1 VINSFLH
8 YSHNKHPKIDTMKK
22 KTVSQKDATEAPQ
35 DSRRSF
41 IRNAALAAAG
51 FYIIPRHVL
60 GRGFTA
66 PSDKLQ
72 VAGIGAGGKGESDL
86 WNFYQSGKADIAF
99 ICDVDSR
106 QIKKSVER
114 YPKAKIYT
122 DYREMLDK
130 EHKNFDACS
139 VSIPDHMHAVVAM
152 AAMQLG
158 KHVYVQ
164 KPLTHDIYEA
174 RMLTEAAHRYKVVTQ
189 MGNQGASG
197 DGVRQLQDW
206 YNAGIIGDVHTIYC
220 YTDRPVWPQ
229 GIPWSAKKEPVP
241 AELDWKL
248 WLGTAKQRDFVEK
261 LVPFNW
267 RGWWDFGTG
276 ALGDMAC
283 HIMAPAF
290 AVLGLGYPVSA
301 ECSVATPYIENWTRG
316 VYPDSG
322 PIASSITLTFSGD
335 NLIKHKKQHGHQPE
349 VKLHWM
355 DGGIQPER
363 PEELGPNE
371 VMGDGG
377 NGAIFLGTKGKM
389 MCGTYGKSP
398 SLLPTSR
405 SKENVVP
412 QTVARVPN
420 GDNGHYAAWVEG
432 AIAGYGSEQAK
443 NLSSNFDIAG
453 PLTESVL
460 MGNLAIRSYNIGVKG
475 KDGRG
480 RDVTNY
486 PGRNIKLLWDGP
498 NMRITN
504 FDDANQFVKR
514 EYFNGYSLGV

>member
-1 VINSFLH
+1 
-8 YSHNKHPKIDTMKK
+8 MKK
-22 KTVSQKDATEAPQ
+22 KPENSSQDSSAKTQDSGARPQ

-51 FYIIPRHVL
+51 FYIVPRHVL
-60 GRGFTA
+60 GRGFVA

-72 VAGIGAGGKGESDL
+72 VAGVGVYGKGESDIAA
-86 WNFYQSGKADIAF
+86 FFKSGKADIAF
-99 ICDVDSR
+99 LCDVDERSIVKSKSR
-106 QIKKSVER
+106 EL
-114 YPKAKIYT
+114 YPKAKVYK

-130 EHKNFDACS
+130 EHKNIDAVS
-139 VSIPDHMHAVVAM
+139 VSIPDHMHAPVAM
-152 AAMQLG
+152 AAMQLK

-174 RMLTEAAHRYKVVTQ
+174 RMLTKAAHDNKVVTQ

-197 DGVRQLQDW
+197 DGVRQLQEW
-206 YNAGIIGDVHTIYC
+206 YNAGLIGDVHTIYC

-229 GIPWSAKKEPVP
+229 GIPWSANKPPVP
-241 AELDWKL
+241 AELDWNL
-248 WLGTAKQRDFVEK
+248 WLGTAPYRDYVEK
-261 LVPFNW
+261 LIPFNW
-267 RGWWDFGTG
+267 RGWWDYGTG

-290 AVLGLGYPVSA
+290 AVLDLGYPISA

-322 PIASSITLTFSGD
+322 PVSSSITLTFKGKNGKPD
-335 NLIKHKKQHGHQPE
+335 

-355 DGGIQPER
+355 DGGIQPTR

-371 VMGDGG
+371 IMGDGG
-377 NGAIFLGTKGKM
+377 NGAIFIGTKSKM
-389 MCGTYGKSP
+389 MCGTYGKVP
-398 SLLPTSR
+398 TLLPTSR
-405 SKENVVP
+405 TKEVNIP
-412 QTVARVPN
+412 QTLARVPN
-420 GDNGHYAAWVEG
+420 GDNGHYAAWVE
-432 AIAGYGSEQAK
+432 AALKGYGSTEAK

-460 MGNLAIRSYNIGVKG
+460 MGNLAIRSYHIAKPG
-475 KDGRG
+475 KDARG
-480 RDVTNY
+480 RDTTTY
-486 PGRNIKLLWDGP
+486 PGRNIKLVWDGP

-504 FDDANQFVKR
+504 FDEANQFVKR
-514 EYFNGYSLGV
+514 TYREGWTLGV